1 MQKRHI
7 VALHDESVE
16 IYFTPRIIIAKK
28 RKVSELKLHM
38 LSLSEILDGLY
49 PSSTVYSDWAK
60 SLIFLVL
67 TWWL

>member
-49 PSSTVYSDWAK
+49 PSSTVYSD
-60 SLIFLVL
+60 
-67 TWWL
+67 